1 MCNDHEVYKTRE
13 QAIMFNSKE
22 IKLIV
27 IISTTI
33 NILDIASYHA

>member
-1 MCNDHEVYKTRE
+1 MYNDHEVYKTRE
-13 QAIMFNSKE
+13 QAIMCNSKE

-33 NILDIASYHA
+33 NILDNYS